1 MLRPRYYSS
10 ELGIREKIFIGVMT
24 SQENINSFATA
35 FNRTTAHLVNKI
47 KFFINADSVK
57 TNYQLKNIVGFTDT
71 RESRRPFHVI
81 KYIADNYLDDYDYF
95 LLVPDNVYVDARKL
109 NALLYHMSITFDLYM
124 GGTRVTSA
132 AHESGAAAHADESGA
147 AAAAAA
153 EVEEEEEDESAGGG
167 GGGNGGGGGDA
178 AAGLSDRNYCALEA
192 GILLSSSVIRK
203 MRNNLDRCVRIGIT
217 NDHSVNIGRCVKYAS
232 HVAGCQESFQV
243 SEFIIIS
250 YLCVSLSLSLS
261 LAVPVS
267 VFVTVRHICTY
278 ITACNEAK
286 QIED

>member
-24 SQENINSFATA
+24 SQENVNSYATA

-47 KFFINADSVK
+47 KFFINADSEK

-71 RESRRPFHVI
+71 RESRRPFYVI

-95 LLVPDNVYVDARKL
+95 LLVPDNAYVDARKL

-124 GGTRVTSA
+124 GGTRVAQGEAGEGKEGKA
-132 AHESGAAAHADESGA
+132 ASVGRDESMNDSGAAG
-147 AAAAAA
+147 
-153 EVEEEEEDESAGGG
+153 V
-167 GGGNGGGGGDA
+167 
-178 AAGLSDRNYCALEA
+178 SDRNYCDLEA

-232 HVAGCQESFQV
+232 RVAGCQESFQV
-243 SEFIIIS
+243 S
-250 YLCVSLSLSLS
+250 
-261 LAVPVS
+261 
-267 VFVTVRHICTY
+267 
-278 ITACNEAK
+278 
-286 QIED
+286 

>member
-167 GGGNGGGGGDA
+167 GGGNGGGAGDA

-261 LAVPVS
+261 KSRCPCLC
-267 VFVTVRHICTY
+267 VRNGTSHMYIC
-278 ITACNEAK
+278 I
-286 QIED
+286 